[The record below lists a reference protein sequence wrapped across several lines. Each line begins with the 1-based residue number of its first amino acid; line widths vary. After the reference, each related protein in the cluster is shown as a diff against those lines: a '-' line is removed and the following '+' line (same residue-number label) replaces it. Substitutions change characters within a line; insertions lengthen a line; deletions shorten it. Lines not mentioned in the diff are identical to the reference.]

1 MVTKILNPDFVRN
14 ISAKPIFCFTSD
26 IDWADEEAIAACFS
40 LFDEFEIPLTPF
52 ITHKSPYVEKRFSGW
67 MQRVG
72 VHPNFLEGSTHG
84 SDVSEVCRHMQSLN
98 PAAKFYRSHHF
109 YGTSSVA
116 DQFRTLGYEFDSNLS
131 LFPQSDIRPL
141 LHSSGLMRYPVF
153 FGDGM
158 WFNQFPDRA
167 VSELIPLL
175 ATPGLKIFNFH
186 PIHVALNTPNAAHY
200 KAYRE
205 SGKPWQDQVAS
216 ENGTRTNLIQLLRAV
231 RSLESLGAVYL
242 SDLHKMATTIE
253 GEVTPSKRSVPVSV
267 TTAGDYDAM
276 DEKKRAAFKQGEF
289 SKQAGGGR
297 YATSRDTNMRELE
310 IDFIISSIK
319 AFSSGKPRIVDLGCG
334 NGYTTL
340 RMASEIDAEVTGVDF
355 AESLIADTAELAKE
369 LGVKN
374 MPDFRVGDITTLP
387 IPDGSFDVVVTER
400 VLLNMTSVE
409 SQRAMLDKIHAMLAP
424 GGLYVMVEG
433 NRDGLAKLNESRE
446 ALGLVAIPDRGH
458 GNVGSL
464 KFEEDGFQDIIAGKF
479 ATLDTRNFGSYFL
492 ISRIVQPMLVAPAS
506 PSFDH
511 ALNRIARDLQKVLPD
526 LFPGSH
532 LMGRVLK
539 KVGSQSRRHPPDD
552 GTEAASRSVR
562 RGA

>member
-1 MVTKILNPDFVRN
+1 MVTKILNPDFARN
-14 ISAKPIFCFTSD
+14 LGAKPVFCFTSD

-40 LFDEFEIPLTPF
+40 VFDEFEVPLTPF
-52 ITHKSPYVEKRFSGW
+52 VTHKSPYIEKRFTGW

-84 SDVSEVCRHMQSLN
+84 STTAEVCRHMQSLN

-109 YGTSSVA
+109 YSTSNVA
-116 DQFRTLGYEFDSNLS
+116 DQFKAMGYEYDSNLS
-131 LFPQSDIRPL
+131 LYPQPDIRPL

-158 WFNQFPDRA
+158 WFNQFPDRD

-186 PIHVALNTPNAAHY
+186 PIHVALNTPNSAHY

-205 SGKPWQDQVAS
+205 SGRPWQDKVADGG
-216 ENGTRTNLIQLLRAV
+216 GTRTNLIQLLRAI
-231 RSLESLGAVYL
+231 RSIDSLGAVYL
-242 SDLHKMATTIE
+242 SDLHDMATLAE
-253 GEVTPSKRSVPVSV
+253 GEVVRSKPSASVSV

-276 DEKKRAAFKQGEF
+276 DEQKRSAFKQGEF

-319 AFSSGKPRIVDLGCG
+319 AFKPGTPRIVDLGCG

-340 RMASEIDAEVTGVDF
+340 RMASEIDAKVTGIDF
-355 AESLIADTAELAKE
+355 AESLIADTPELARE
-369 LGVKN
+369 LGVTN

-387 IPDGSFDVVVTER
+387 VPDGSFDVVVTER

-424 GGLYVMVEG
+424 GGLYIMVEG
-433 NRDGLAKLNESRE
+433 NRDGLAKLNETRE

-464 KFEEDGFQDIIAGKF
+464 KFEEDEFENMTAGKF
-479 ATLDTRNFGSYFL
+479 TTLDTRNFGTYFL
-492 ISRIVQPMLVAPAS
+492 ISRVVHPKLVAPAT
-506 PSFDH
+506 PAFEH
-511 ALNRIARDLQKVLPD
+511 ALNRIARDVQKVLPD
-526 LFPGSH
+526 LFAGSH

-539 KVGSQSRRHPPDD
+539 KIES
-552 GTEAASRSVR
+552 
-562 RGA
+562 